1 MQLLQNLQSTL
12 EKKAAEKNPKPE
24 RKPQESSSKTK
35 STEQKI
41 NGDLRAIKMATNSSS
56 RLKSVP
62 EKLKNYLTEQ
72 DEEYFS
78 SQENDD
84 VFRKNEEEIMES
96 KIGEFV
102 WRIV

>member
-1 MQLLQNLQSTL
+1 
-12 EKKAAEKNPKPE
+12 
-24 RKPQESSSKTK
+24 
-35 STEQKI
+35 
-41 NGDLRAIKMATNSSS
+41 MATKSSS

-102 WRIV
+102 WSIV